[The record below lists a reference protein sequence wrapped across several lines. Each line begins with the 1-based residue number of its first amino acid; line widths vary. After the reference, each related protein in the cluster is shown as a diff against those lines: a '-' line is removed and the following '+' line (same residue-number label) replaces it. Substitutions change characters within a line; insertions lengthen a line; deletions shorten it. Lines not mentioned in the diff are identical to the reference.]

1 MAEIVKVEVPPSKK
15 EPATVEVNTAAAIGD
30 GPLTAEAFKCS
41 EDEQVEQ
48 GESCEVTVEKEDDG
62 KYKLTFA
69 PPSPDEYSLSIKWGD
84 EPIKDSPL
92 KLNLNPAN
100 SKAVSISK
108 PPGANIRP
116 GEDISIHFDA
126 SKAGRGTLTSTC
138 TAEDTGDIEVKVE
151 RVGFTST
158 YIVEFL
164 PPHEDLYTLNV
175 LWAGKKVKGSP
186 FRIDMIPV
194 LPSKVVAS
202 AIVFPKEPGG
212 QIELNVCT
220 KGAGNAKLAATCRG
234 EKVGDIPV
242 EINKVPDSTHDYHL
256 TATTSSEPDSY
267 TMNVTFAGHGIPDS
281 PFTNVVPPSL
291 GADGVEHLTTIMPSS
306 HDCPVILKFDACK
319 AGEGSF
325 RARVN
330 GTGCGPVECN
340 CEDLPDTDHHSQVTF
355 VPPHADAFLV
365 DVYWNDSPVRGSPF
379 NVNILRPERLVF
391 GELRFVELDLP
402 VELKVDPSEAGP
414 GKITASC
421 KGEKMGDV
429 EVFIEDDNSEPGDKK
444 IISYRPSYY
453 DSYTLL
459 VFFDGMQIREFTVRI
474 SEPEKTPPPVFVK
487 PKIFGVNRERKVYFV
502 GEKIT
507 FGVNASDAEKG
518 RLNVRIAGP
527 SMDEDP
533 PDVRIDSSEEDP
545 HIYNIEYVPNAPGEF
560 KVELKWNEDEI
571 PESPLVFTIKDSSK
585 CPTFPITKPYKIF
598 FATECDPK
606 DIRAFGVH
614 EETQTTTDL
623 VIGKRRNGKVK
634 LTYTASQP
642 GLHTI
647 SILINGSD
655 VQGSPFQ
662 IRFIKFDPKACKL
675 LDVPDTAYVGE
686 EASFKVDA
694 RKAGSGELHVRA
706 RVPVGGSDIRTRHEY
721 DNNGFYSIFFSAQ
734 VTGEHIFDVS
744 WAGEPIFESPVR
756 VPVEQRAISL
766 EAAKKEAFNVHVLKE
781 DMDIFKQTLHYSS
794 PAFICISTGHVGKAG
809 KLSVKTTGP
818 GEAKTNVYDRENGVY
833 TAEIRPAV
841 SGVYT
846 VGIFWN
852 DIHIRDS
859 PFKLDFTAAKKSYLI
874 NGLDLDSV
882 PFKIDVP
889 YTFHLHCP
897 QDQKRELKITCTPT
911 TAANI
916 SWNSLE
922 HDENS
927 YLCEIL
933 PKEVGNHSIAILYDD
948 NEVHNSPH
956 NVQFDP
962 NPDSIEEPDNHL
974 APLDIS
980 FDMTTPLSPKEPV
993 IDSDAKP
1000 SIAQVFVS
1008 QLSDE
1013 LIVGQEGFFTIE
1025 TEKAGEGNLEID
1037 VQGPKGA
1044 FKMNVRRHPE
1054 NNRTLLARYDPKA
1067 VGEYRIDI
1075 SWNGEAVT
1083 GSPFNV
1089 NVKEQPNLPK
1099 VDLTIEL

>member
-1 MAEIVKVEVPPSKK
+1 MAEIVNFEVPSSKK
-15 EPATVEVNTAAAIGD
+15 EPATVEVNTAAAVGD
-30 GPLTAEAFKCS
+30 GPLTAEAFKYS
-41 EDEQVEQ
+41 GDEQLEQ

-84 EPIKDSPL
+84 EPIAGSPL
-92 KLNLNPAN
+92 KLNLNHAN

-116 GEDISIHFDA
+116 GEDIVIHFNA
-126 SKAGRGTLTSTC
+126 SKAGRGTLTGTC

-151 RVGFTST
+151 RVGLTST

-194 LPSKVVAS
+194 LHSKVVAS
-202 AIVFPKEPGG
+202 NLVVPKEPGG

-220 KGAGNAKLAATCRG
+220 KGAGNAKVAATCRG
-234 EKVGDIPV
+234 EKVGEIPV
-242 EINKVPDSTHDYHL
+242 EINKLPDSSHDYHL
-256 TATTSSEPDSY
+256 TATTSSEPDKY
-267 TMNVTFAGHGIPDS
+267 TMNVTFAGHSIPES
-281 PFTNVVPPSL
+281 PFTIDVVSPGL
-291 GADGVEHLTTIMPSS
+291 GADGVEHLTTILPST
-306 HDCPVILKFDACK
+306 HDCPVIIKFDACK

-330 GTGCGPVECN
+330 GIGCGPVDCT

-355 VPPHADAFLV
+355 VPPRADAFLV

-379 NVNILRPERLVF
+379 NVNIVRPERLVF
-391 GELRFVELDLP
+391 GELRFVELDRP

-421 KGEKMGDV
+421 IGEKMGDIDV
-429 EVFIEDDNSEPGDKK
+429 IVEDDDSECGDKK

-459 VFFDGMQIREFTVRI
+459 VFFDGMQVREFSLNI
-474 SEPEKTPPPVFVK
+474 SEPVVTPPPEPNIF
-487 PKIFGVNRERKVYFV
+487 IFGVDRERKAYFV
-502 GEKIT
+502 GDKIT
-507 FGVNASDAEKG
+507 FGVNASTAGEG
-518 RLNVRIAGP
+518 RLNVRITGP
-527 SMDEDP
+527 SMSEDP
-533 PDVRIDSSEEDP
+533 PDVHIDSSEKDP
-545 HIYNIEYVPNAPGEF
+545 HIYNIEYVPNAPGEH
-560 KVELKWNEDEI
+560 KIELKWNEDEI
-571 PESPLVFTIKDSSK
+571 RDSPLVFTIEDSSK
-585 CPTFPITKPYKIF
+585 YPTFPITKPYKIF

-614 EETQTTTDL
+614 EETRTTKDL

-634 LTYTASQP
+634 LTYTTSQA

-647 SILINGSD
+647 SILLNGSEIR
-655 VQGSPFQ
+655 GSPFR
-662 IRFIKFDPKACKL
+662 IMFIKFDPKACKL
-675 LDVPDTAYVGE
+675 QDLPDTAYVGE

-721 DNNGFYSIFFSAQ
+721 DHNGFYSIFFTAR
-734 VTGEHIFDVS
+734 VVGEHIFDVS

-756 VPVEQRAISL
+756 VPVEQREITL
-766 EAAKKEAFNVHVLKE
+766 EAAKKEAIDVHVLKE
-781 DMDIFKQTLHYSS
+781 DMDIFKQTLHYSR

-809 KLSVKTTGP
+809 KLSIKTAGP

-859 PFKLDFTAAKKSYLI
+859 PFKLDFTAEKKSYLI

-882 PFKIDVP
+882 PFKIDIP
-889 YTFHLHCP
+889 HTFHLHCP

-916 SWNSLE
+916 SWIPSE

-948 NEVHNSPH
+948 CEVHNSPH

-980 FDMTTPLSPKEPV
+980 FDITTPLSPKE
-993 IDSDAKP
+993 ITSDTKP
-1000 SIAQVFVS
+1000 SIVQVFVS
-1008 QLSDE
+1008 KLSDE

-1025 TEKAGEGNLEID
+1025 TKEAGEGKLEID

-1044 FKMNVRRHPE
+1044 FKINVRRHPE
-1054 NNRTLLARYDPKA
+1054 NSRTLLARYDPKA
-1067 VGEYRIDI
+1067 VGKYRIDI

-1089 NVKEQPNLPK
+1089 NVIEQPNLAK
-1099 VDLTIEL
+1099 VDMTIEL